1 MSSKSSH
8 LVFFCTLMLL
18 YNIHNKLKQKKRIDE
33 NACFACV
40 CVRKC
45 VLFSRYFSDY
55 AVITVT
61 AFSVIRTQVTKT
73 LKPVFT
79 IPERKKKK
87 KKRIQTSVFM

>member
-1 MSSKSSH
+1 
-8 LVFFCTLMLL
+8 MLL
-18 YNIHNKLKQKKRIDE
+18 YNIHNKLKQKKKRIDE

-79 IPERKKKK
+79 IPERKKKEEEK
-87 KKRIQTSVFM
+87 NTNKCVHVEN

>member
-1 MSSKSSH
+1 MH
-8 LVFFCTLMLL
+8 AL
-18 YNIHNKLKQKKRIDE
+18 R
-33 NACFACV
+33 V

-73 LKPVFT
+73 LKPLFT
-79 IPERKKKK
+79 IPERKKRKNANK
-87 KKRIQTSVFM
+87 CVHVEN

>member
-1 MSSKSSH
+1 MH
-8 LVFFCTLMLL
+8 ALRV
-18 YNIHNKLKQKKRIDE
+18 
-33 NACFACV
+33 CV

-87 KKRIQTSVFM
+87 KRIQTSVFM

>member
-1 MSSKSSH
+1 MRMH
-8 LVFFCTLMLL
+8 AL
-18 YNIHNKLKQKKRIDE
+18 
-33 NACFACV
+33 CV

-73 LKPVFT
+73 LKPLFT
-79 IPERKKKK
+79 IPERKKRKNTNK
-87 KKRIQTSVFM
+87 CVHVEN

>member
-1 MSSKSSH
+1 MRMH
-8 LVFFCTLMLL
+8 AL
-18 YNIHNKLKQKKRIDE
+18 
-33 NACFACV
+33 CV

-73 LKPVFT
+73 LKPLFT
-79 IPERKKKK
+79 IPEQQKKKEYK
-87 KKRIQTSVFM
+87 QCVHVEN

>member
-1 MSSKSSH
+1 
-8 LVFFCTLMLL
+8 MLL
-18 YNIHNKLKQKKRIDE
+18 YNIHNKLKQKKKRIDE

-40 CVRKC
+40 CLRKC

-79 IPERKKKK
+79 IPERKKKEEK
-87 KKRIQTSVFM
+87 NTNKCVHVEN

>member
-1 MSSKSSH
+1 MRMH
-8 LVFFCTLMLL
+8 AL
-18 YNIHNKLKQKKRIDE
+18 R
-33 NACFACV
+33 V

-79 IPERKKKK
+79 IPERKKQK